1 MRRAVLNHELAF
13 WNGQADVAPVALF
26 RIVFGLLA
34 FNWFWQLLPNLT
46 PFFTDQ
52 GMLPRGNQVD
62 FFGASFTL
70 LNAAGQTWQV
80 AIFWVA
86 ALIASAALA
95 AGFHTRT
102 AAFVTFIALA
112 SYSLRNP
119 LIGDGSDQVF
129 RVAAFWLGFTAAG
142 DRWSVDAWLRTQ
154 RGDPPSGRG
163 WALPIRILELQFAW
177 IYLATGLE
185 KMGGGLWRDGLAV
198 FYSLQLEHT
207 FARPWD
213 APIADLVDLTRVAT
227 ILTLVTELAFL
238 PLAFIPYLRRLGR
251 LIAVLM
257 AAGLHV
263 SIALFMNVGNFPSVM
278 LAGLI
283 PFLPPSWVQLIVA
296 RLRAWVPAAITTR
309 LRVPAAI
316 GVMLIPPAAGVRP
329 VQVPG
334 WTGPWRGLAAIV
346 LALFALVVFST
357 SLPGYLAMPRPA
369 PVDNT
374 LQYAD
379 LMQKWNMFAPN
390 PVTADGWMHIPAV
403 LADGTT
409 LDLAT
414 GGPPSD
420 APLVA
425 DPLYSRWTKVTE
437 WIASPDGVPYRQE
450 YSRMYCRL
458 RNLHLQPGQSP
469 IVSFDL
475 IYYERQIPPPGG
487 TPTPVRVITL
497 NSHHC

>member
-1 MRRAVLNHELAF
+1 MRRELLQRELGF
-13 WNGQADVAPVALF
+13 WNGRTDVAPVALF

-34 FNWFWQLLPNLT
+34 VNWFWQLLPNLT
-46 PFFTDQ
+46 QFFTDQ
-52 GMLPRGNQVD
+52 GMLPRANQVD
-62 FFGASFTL
+62 SFGASFTL
-70 LNAAGQTWQV
+70 LNAAGTTWQV

-86 ALIASAALA
+86 ALLAAAALTV
-95 AGFHTRT
+95 GFHTRT
-102 AAFVTFIALA
+102 ASFVTFIALA
-112 SYSLRNP
+112 SFSLRNP
-119 LIGDGSDQVF
+119 LMGDGSDQVF
-129 RVAAFWLGFTAAG
+129 RMSAFWLGFTAAG
-142 DRWSVDAWLRTQ
+142 DRWSVDAWLRA
-154 RGDPPSGRG
+154 RHGDPPSGLG

-198 FYSLQLEHT
+198 YYSLQLEHT

-213 APIADLVDLTRVAT
+213 APVAGLVDLTRVAT
-227 ILTLVTELAFL
+227 TVTLVTELAFL

-251 LIAVLM
+251 LVAVLM

-263 SIALFMNVGNFPSVM
+263 SIALFMNVGNFPLVM

-283 PFLPPSWVQLIVA
+283 PFLPAPWVRAFVA
-296 RLRAWVPAAITTR
+296 RLRLPASTAARLRRPAAR
-309 LRVPAAI
+309 ALGLLR
-316 GVMLIPPAAGVRP
+316 PAAGAGPLVAVR
-329 VQVPG
+329 
-334 WTGPWRGLAAIV
+334 WAGPWPGVGSVA
-346 LALFALVVFST
+346 LALLALTVFST
-357 SLPGYLAMPRPA
+357 SLPAYIAVPRPA
-369 PVDNT
+369 PVDDV
-374 LQYAD
+374 LRYAD

-390 PVTADGWMHIPAV
+390 PVTADGWMHVPAV
-403 LADGTT
+403 LADGTQ

-420 APLVA
+420 APLFA

-487 TPTPVRVITL
+487 TPTAVRVITL

>member
-1 MRRAVLNHELAF
+1 MSRDFLKHELSF

-26 RIVFGLLA
+26 RIVFGLLTV
-34 FNWFWQLLPNLT
+34 NWFWQLLPNLT
-46 PFFTDQ
+46 PFFSDE
-52 GMLPRGNQVD
+52 GMLPRASQLE
-62 FFGASFTL
+62 FFGGFFTL
-70 LNAAGQTWQV
+70 LNASGETWQV

-86 ALIASAALA
+86 ALLAGAALTV
-95 AGFHTRT
+95 GFHTRT
-102 AAFVTFIALA
+102 ASFVTFIAFA
-112 SYSLRNP
+112 SFSLRNP
-119 LIGDGSDQVF
+119 MMGDASDQVF
-129 RVAAFWLGFTAAG
+129 RMGAFWLGFTAAG
-142 DRWSVDAWLRTQ
+142 DRWSVDAWLRAR
-154 RGDPPSGRG
+154 RGDPPSGLG

-198 FYSLQLEHT
+198 YYSLQLEHT

-213 APIADLVDLTRVAT
+213 APVAGLVDLTRVAT
-227 ILTLVTELAFL
+227 TFTLVTELAFL

-251 LIAVLM
+251 LVAVLM

-263 SIALFMNVGNFPSVM
+263 SIALFMNVGNFPLVM

-283 PFLPPSWVQLIVA
+283 PFLPASWVELIVA
-296 RLRAWVPAAITTR
+296 RFRLPTTAAR

-316 GVMLIPPAAGVRP
+316 RVALGSRAAGERRIV
-329 VQVPG
+329 VAPG
-334 WTGPWRGLAAIV
+334 SGPWPRVASVALAA
-346 LALFALVVFST
+346 FALTVFST
-357 SLPGYLAMPRPA
+357 SLPAYIAVGRPA
-369 PVDNT
+369 PIDDV
-374 LQYAD
+374 LRYAD

-403 LADGTT
+403 LADGTQ

-420 APLVA
+420 APLFA

>member
-1 MRRAVLNHELAF
+1 MNRDLLRRELAF

-26 RIVFGLLA
+26 RIVFGVLTV
-34 FNWFWQLLPNLT
+34 NWFWQLLPNLT

-52 GMLPRGNQVD
+52 GMLPRGSQVD

-70 LNAAGQTWQV
+70 LDAAGQSWQV

-86 ALIASAALA
+86 ALLAAAALA
-95 AGFHTRT
+95 VGFHTRT
-102 AAFVTFIALA
+102 ASIVTFIALA
-112 SYSLRNP
+112 SFSLRNP

-129 RVAAFWLGFTAAG
+129 RMAAFWLAFTAAG
-142 DRWSVDAWLRTQ
+142 DRWSVDAWLRTH
-154 RGDPPSGRG
+154 RGDPPSGLG
-163 WALPIRILELQFAW
+163 WALPIRLLELQFAW

-213 APIADLVDLTRVAT
+213 APVAGLVDLTRAAT
-227 ILTLVTELAFL
+227 NLTLVTELAFL
-238 PLAFIPYLRRLGR
+238 PLAFVPYLRRLGR
-251 LIAVLM
+251 LLAVVM

-263 SIALFMNVGNFPSVM
+263 SIALFMNVGNFPLVM

-283 PFLPPSWVQLIVA
+283 PFLPASWAVAFVA
-296 RLRAWVPAAITTR
+296 RVRLPSAIAAR
-309 LRVPAAI
+309 LRVPAWI
-316 GVMLIPPAAGVRP
+316 RTGLGSPAGARP
-329 VQVPG
+329 NIV
-334 WTGPWRGLAAIV
+334 GPLSRPWPGLASVALAV
-346 LALFALVVFST
+346 LAFTVFST
-357 SLPGYLAMPRPA
+357 SLPGYIAVPRPA
-369 PVDNT
+369 PVDDV
-374 LQYAD
+374 LRYAN

-403 LADGTT
+403 LADGTQ

-420 APLVA
+420 TPLFA

-475 IYYERQIPPPGG
+475 IYYERLIPPPGG
-487 TPTPVRVITL
+487 DPAPIRVITL

>member
-1 MRRAVLNHELAF
+1 MRRDVLTREVAF

-26 RIVFGLLA
+26 RIVFGLLTV
-34 FNWFWQLLPNLT
+34 NWFWQLLPNLT

-52 GMLPRGNQVD
+52 GMLPRGSQVE

-70 LNAAGQTWQV
+70 LNAAGDTWQV

-86 ALIASAALA
+86 ALLAAAALA
-95 AGFHTRT
+95 VGFHTRT

-112 SYSLRNP
+112 SFSLRNP

-129 RVAAFWLGFTAAG
+129 RMSAFWLAFTAAG
-142 DRWSVDAWLRTQ
+142 DRWSVDSWLRTQ
-154 RGDPPSGRG
+154 RGDPPSGLT

-198 FYSLQLEHT
+198 YYSLQLEHT
-207 FARPWD
+207 FARTWD
-213 APIADLVDLTRVAT
+213 APIAGLVDLTRVAT
-227 ILTLVTELAFL
+227 NLTLVTELAFL

-251 LIAVLM
+251 IVAVLM
-257 AAGLHV
+257 AAGLHL
-263 SIALFMNVGNFPSVM
+263 SIALFMNVGNFPLVM
-278 LAGLI
+278 FAGLI
-283 PFLPPSWVQLIVA
+283 PFLPASWVRAVVA
-296 RLRAWVPAAITTR
+296 RLLPVAIAAR
-309 LRVPAAI
+309 QRVPAAI
-316 GVMLIPPAAGVRP
+316 GVRVASAADGARPTTVAPWPRPWPGVAS
-329 VQVPG
+329 V
-334 WTGPWRGLAAIV
+334 A
-346 LALFALVVFST
+346 LALLALTTFST
-357 SLPGYLAMPRPA
+357 SLPAYIAVPRPA
-369 PVDNT
+369 PVDDALRYVN
-374 LQYAD
+374 

-403 LADGTT
+403 LADGTQI
-409 LDLAT
+409 DLAT

-420 APLVA
+420 VPLFA

-458 RNLHLQPGQSP
+458 RNLHLQPGESP

-487 TPTPVRVITL
+487 APTPVRVITL